1 VNPIN
6 LKQSEKEGDQVK
18 LLLGRVGIVL
28 IALLF
33 LILTGCAN
41 TFSDLVRSKE
51 EGKGTSRVYKVN
63 VDQAWEIAKRVLQ
76 WEGTGEIKENRSE
89 GYMVINSGSTL
100 FYKITLIGV
109 WIEPMDKNQS
119 KVTVII
125 KSKTSAD
132 TIRGLSEKDFH
143 ESFALFAQGPEI
155 K

>member
-1 VNPIN
+1 M
-6 LKQSEKEGDQVK
+6 KS
-18 LLLGRVGIVL
+18 LLVRVGVVFV
-28 IALLF
+28 ALSL
-33 LILTGCAN
+33 LILVGCAS

-89 GYMVINSGSTL
+89 GYMVINRGSTL
-100 FYKITLIGV
+100 LYTITLIGV
-109 WIEPMDKNQS
+109 WIEPIDKNQS
-119 KVTVII
+119 KVTVIT